1 MKKLVPPV
9 LVLIIAI
16 VMSVARLV
24 LPGPVI
30 VPEPY
35 NWLGIAL
42 FLAGFILCAICARH
56 FNKVGTNI
64 PTFNEPTFLVT
75 DGLFKWSRNPIY
87 LGFTVFLL
95 GLAVMLGTLVPFLGP
110 VAFAVTSDRWYIAFE
125 EKALER
131 KFGERY
137 EAYRRATRRWI

>member
-9 LVLIIAI
+9 LVSIIAI
-16 VMSVARLV
+16 VMAAARSV

-35 NWLGIAL
+35 NWVGLAL
-42 FLAGFILCAICARH
+42 FLGGFTLCAIGARH

-64 PTFNEPTFLVT
+64 PTFNEPTILVT

-87 LGFTVFLL
+87 LGFTLFLL

-110 VAFAVTSDRWYIAFE
+110 IAFAVISDRWYIAFE
-125 EKALER
+125 ERELQR

-137 EAYRRATRRWI
+137 EAYRRTTRRWI

>member
-1 MKKLVPPV
+1 MKKLLPPV

-16 VMSVARLV
+16 AMSAARSV

-35 NWLGIAL
+35 NWFGLVLLAAGPALGLI
-42 FLAGFILCAICARH
+42 GVRH

-64 PTFNEPTFLVT
+64 PTFNEPTLLVT

-87 LGFTVFLL
+87 LGFTLFLL
-95 GLAVMLGTLVPFLGP
+95 GLAVMLGSLVPFLGP
-110 VAFAVTSDRWYIAFE
+110 IVFAVTSDRWYIAFE
-125 EKALER
+125 EEALTR
-131 KFGERY
+131 KFGARY
-137 EAYRRATRRWI
+137 DAYRRATRRWI